1 MAAVA
6 HQAYR
11 AAEYDEAIIA
21 LEESLALR
29 LFAYTD
35 QKTLDRWQQGL
46 VMPGTQY
53 RHDKKAIADSLVLRS
68 DCLVQ
73 LARVSLWVGL
83 ECIQDCGVLNMHTG
97 FGLLCLALCN
107 VCSTHCVVNA
117 ASSDV
122 NSCCFEQ
129 QAAAAGAQP
138 RQVKQQQDKA
148 VLGACLIWIL
158 PLLLLVWVWC
168 ALMNP
173 GATAAAAALCLL
185 GCWLQANHDVAELTE
200 ATELLQLATA
210 ELQAGQAL
218 LPDNT
223 AAISSRI
230 SAIAALASELLPRL
244 HPMRLLELLEQHGAS
259 CTVPVTASSSG
270 NATSPHQLPAWCE
283 STGEMMLHLVPLLRL
298 PVCLVG
304 PKGRLLVSSL
314 GCGSSQQSQQQQGS
328 SQQQEQQLQQL
339 RRGQFP
345 GVQPV
350 SDPFGSFGTALLQK
364 PCEVVAHYLQRMF
377 FRLLSVVP
385 VEYMRDLRVPCHRT
399 DSRGRCIS
407 YLPTWV
413 TAQAVTIDARTGRAH
428 VSGPS
433 TCAGGSDSV
442 ACTPA
447 QGDSNRGG
455 PAVCS
460 SCSGGTQSSVSCACA
475 GSSAASS
482 SSRCQSTATGGS
494 SGQQQQGGLQLCG
507 FLHIR
512 SLPPGVDLPAGG
524 LLSPEQQAMLQQAA
538 EAATAQGG
546 GHLPAHAAC
555 AAADTACSSSG
566 ANPGVYY
573 YYFPD
578 IPAVLDQV
586 VHTQVSFG
594 GFESLCGRQFGRES
608 DAKMQGFESW
618 QWVCMGGLFA
628 EYVCNWGMVGNV
640 CTSSWQPYYISC
652 TE

>member
-1 MAAVA
+1 M
-6 HQAYR
+6 
-11 AAEYDEAIIA
+11 
-21 LEESLALR
+21 
-29 LFAYTD
+29 
-35 QKTLDRWQQGL
+35 
-46 VMPGTQY
+46 
-53 RHDKKAIADSLVLRS
+53 
-68 DCLVQ
+68 
-73 LARVSLWVGL
+73 
-83 ECIQDCGVLNMHTG
+83 
-97 FGLLCLALCN
+97 
-107 VCSTHCVVNA
+107 
-117 ASSDV
+117 
-122 NSCCFEQ
+122 
-129 QAAAAGAQP
+129 
-138 RQVKQQQDKA
+138 
-148 VLGACLIWIL
+148 
-158 PLLLLVWVWC
+158 
-168 ALMNP
+168 
-173 GATAAAAALCLL
+173 
-185 GCWLQANHDVAELTE
+185 AELTE

-259 CTVPVTASSSG
+259 CSMPVSSPNG
-270 NATSPHQLPAWCE
+270 TSPQQVPAWCE
-283 STGEMMLHLVPLLRL
+283 STGEMMLRLVPLLRL

-314 GCGSSQQSQQQQGS
+314 GCGSSQLSQQQQGN
-328 SQQQEQQLQQL
+328 SQPQEQQLQQL

-345 GVQPV
+345 GIQPV

-385 VEYMRDLRVPCHRT
+385 VEYMRDLRVPCQRT

-433 TCAGGSDSV
+433 TCAGDSV
-442 ACTPA
+442 ACSSA
-447 QGDSNRGG
+447 QGDSNRGA
-455 PAVCS
+455 PASCS
-460 SCSGGTQSSVSCACA
+460 SCSGGAQSSVSCACA
-475 GSSAASS
+475 GSSGASS
-482 SSRCQSTATGGS
+482 SSRCQSTPTGGS
-494 SGQQQQGGLQLCG
+494 SGQQQPGGVQLCG

-538 EAATAQGG
+538 EAATAQG
-546 GHLPAHAAC
+546 HLPPHAAC

-594 GFESLCGRQFGRES
+594 GFESLCRRGGIRLEQESIAERCKVPRACGLVWYGGSLCREG
-608 DAKMQGFESW
+608 MQLGMLE
-618 QWVCMGGLFA
+618 A
-628 EYVCNWGMVGNV
+628 YVSAVD
-640 CTSSWQPYYISC
+640 SSNLTTCAALNI
-652 TE
+652 